1 VPGGFFTQ
9 RGTIQIKGSTTIRRN
24 TATSTSGG
32 LELATGTQAV
42 MQDTAAVTGNT
53 VTTDTGY
60 GGGVTI
66 NRGNAGVPGQPDQP
80 GASLV
85 LNDAASISDNTLTCS
100 SSSNGGGG
108 GVYVDGADAAGS
120 IARLTLNGTSK
131 IQGNSAPNS
140 SGGGIRNLGSVTLS
154 SGCLISGNTASSG
167 LGGGGGGISSGGI
180 FAPNATL
187 TGNTDTNVTNNT
199 PNNVVISS

>member
-1 VPGGFFTQ
+1 MAIAPGVPGGFFTQ
-9 RGTIQIKGSTTIRRN
+9 RGTLQIKGSTTIRRN

-32 LELATGTQAV
+32 LGLATGTQAV
-42 MQDTAAVTGNT
+42 MQDTAAITGNT
-53 VTTDTGY
+53 VATDTGY
-60 GGGVTI
+60 GGGVSI
-66 NRGNAGVPGQPDQP
+66 GDGNPGLP
-80 GASLV
+80 GASLI
-85 LNDAASISDNTLTCS
+85 LNDSASISDNTLTCS

-108 GVYVDGADAAGS
+108 GVYVGGSTEAGS

-140 SGGGIRNLGSVTLS
+140 FGGGIRNLGSVTLS